1 MEFAQKTSRG
11 PGFSPRPLSCSPF
24 PSLLCQ
30 NILSGFPADS
40 MDHARNIPQAVFHG
54 AEPVAPHQLLRA
66 GAVPGLDGLKDFPM
80 LGNGNLSQPVT
91 VEIMVFD
98 PLDMEDHGVGKF
110 LHILVVCP
118 ADNRVMEEAVL
129 RDRIGAVITA
139 AGIHKGGV
147 NPLQLL
153 QFPVREAAAGQLCR
167 QTLQL
172 RQRSVAFSISAG
184 SISATTVARPGTT

>member
-1 MEFAQKTSRG
+1 
-11 PGFSPRPLSCSPF
+11 
-24 PSLLCQ
+24 
-30 NILSGFPADS
+30 
-40 MDHARNIPQAVFHG
+40 MDHARNIPQAIFHG
-54 AEPVAPHQLLRA
+54 AEPVASHQLLRA
-66 GAVPGLDGLKDFPM
+66 GTVPGLDGLKDFRM

-118 ADNRVMEEAVL
+118 TDNRVMEEAVL

-172 RQRSVAFSISAG
+172 RQRPVAFSISAG

>member
-1 MEFAQKTSRG
+1 
-11 PGFSPRPLSCSPF
+11 
-24 PSLLCQ
+24 
-30 NILSGFPADS
+30 
-40 MDHARNIPQAVFHG
+40 
-54 AEPVAPHQLLRA
+54 
-66 GAVPGLDGLKDFPM
+66 
-80 LGNGNLSQPVT
+80 
-91 VEIMVFD
+91 MVFD

-167 QTLQL
+167 QTLQD
-172 RQRSVAFSISAG
+172 RKSV
-184 SISATTVARPGTT
+184 V

>member
-1 MEFAQKTSRG
+1 
-11 PGFSPRPLSCSPF
+11 
-24 PSLLCQ
+24 
-30 NILSGFPADS
+30 
-40 MDHARNIPQAVFHG
+40 MDHARNIPQAIFHG
-54 AEPVAPHQLLRA
+54 AEPVASHQLLRA

-98 PLDMEDHGVGKF
+98 PLDMEDHRVGKF

-118 ADNRVMEEAVL
+118 ADNRVMEEVVL

-153 QFPVREAAAGQLCR
+153 QFPVREAAAGQLRR
-167 QTLQL
+167 QSLQL
-172 RQRSVAFSISAG
+172 RQRPVAFSISAG

>member
-1 MEFAQKTSRG
+1 
-11 PGFSPRPLSCSPF
+11 
-24 PSLLCQ
+24 
-30 NILSGFPADS
+30 
-40 MDHARNIPQAVFHG
+40 MDHARNIPQAIFHG
-54 AEPVAPHQLLRA
+54 AEPVASHQLLRA

-118 ADNRVMEEAVL
+118 TDNRVMEEAVL

-153 QFPVREAAAGQLCR
+153 QFPVREAAAGQLRR
-167 QTLQL
+167 QSLQL
-172 RQRSVAFSISAG
+172 RQRPVAFFNIRRVN
-184 SISATTVARPGTT
+184 I